1 MIYHIANFE
10 TPLVHHGMVTF
21 TKLGQKKID
30 MRESRIKLSESM
42 AQNDDQVEHFIN
54 VDNEALEW

>member
-1 MIYHIANFE
+1 
-10 TPLVHHGMVTF
+10 MVTF
-21 TKLGQKKID
+21 TKIGQKKID